1 MILGKMILGK
11 MAFRAALAGLTVGI
25 ATAAIAA
32 TAISQ
37 KDKTFSQESVTVKA
51 GEKIKFVNDDTVTH
65 NLTVKTPGGT
75 ARPGVQEKPGDE
87 IELAFDEAGT
97 YEVRCLI
104 HPKMK
109 MSVEAN

>member
-1 MILGKMILGK
+1 MDKMII
-11 MAFRAALAGLTVGI
+11 RTVLAGLVAGV

-32 TAISQ
+32 TTISQ

-51 GEKIKFVNDDTVTH
+51 GEKIKFVNDDNVTH
-65 NLTVKTPGGT
+65 NLTVKTPAGT
-75 ARPGVQEKPGDE
+75 TRPGVQEKPGDE
-87 IELAFDEAGT
+87 IELAFDEAGV

-109 MSVEAN
+109 LSVEAK

>member
-1 MILGKMILGK
+1 MDKITT
-11 MAFRAALAGLTVGI
+11 RAALAGLIVGI

-32 TAISQ
+32 TSISQ
-37 KDKTFSQESVTVKA
+37 KDKTFSQESVTVKT
-51 GEKIKFVNDDTVTH
+51 GEKIKFVNDDNVTH

-75 ARPGVQEKPGDE
+75 TRPGVQEKPGDE
-87 IELAFDEAGT
+87 VELAFDEAGT

-109 MSVEAN
+109 MSVEAK